1 MRQGS
6 RQLCGQLGSIAGR
19 GPCGQWFAADLSFWK
34 PADGT
39 TPSDRVKEHSV
50 AVAVS
55 PARPSSR
62 VRPVRRGLILALFV
76 GSGAAGLVY
85 QVVWSRELVLVFGN
99 TTQAVATIVTA
110 FMAGL
115 GFGSLIGGR
124 WANRS
129 RQPLRLYGA
138 LELGVA
144 VFAVLLPFVFDDLAE
159 VYRGAYP
166 GLVDNTLGLTAVRFA
181 LALAAVAP
189 ATFLMG
195 ATLPLLVR
203 YLVRT
208 LDEAGARLGEL
219 YAANTAGAVAGTVI
233 AGFVLIEFLGLRLTS
248 YVAVALNLLAGT
260 GALVLSRLASGP
272 LHSASPAGGEPGR
285 DDLDATDIRASR
297 SIEAP
302 SLAADAGPDGQARQ
316 DGTASE
322 DVRLAPRWAILL
334 ATFVSGF
341 VSLALEV
348 LWTRMLAEGTGSSI
362 YIFTT
367 ILAIFLAGIAIGSAI
382 YRRWSNPGRER
393 AATLGV
399 CLGVV
404 GILAQATVVLGSGV
418 VGTVPFVVRTV
429 VVLLPATV
437 LMGYA
442 FPLTGRLVTPT
453 ARAAGGSVGL
463 LYASNTAGSILGSF
477 SAAFILA
484 GTLGTNGSVLLLGG
498 LNLLVGAALLTADP
512 IWHARATAALARV
525 GSLTG
530 GHPASNA
537 GNRGGAAA
545 LAATNGKVRGADAVT
560 QRLPSRPASGAP
572 ESAPATDRTASASKS
587 TIHPGAGDSETPVAA
602 AQTTVG
608 ASESMAGARPASGV
622 PASSGSGAARGA
634 GGEAG
639 GATLRRAARRGRL
652 VAGAFAVLALLGVV
666 ASSLDLPLTRTATEN
681 HLRSLGLPVTHAEDE
696 LATVDTVGGPAA
708 KRRLLIGG
716 VGVTSLTVDTKLMGY
731 LSKAL
736 RPRAKDFLVIAFGMG
751 GTYRSGLKL
760 GLRTDAVELSPTV
773 PGRMPVF
780 FPDAS
785 TYLHHPNGRVITSDG
800 RNYVRLVRD
809 KYDLVAV
816 DPAPPIESAGSVVL
830 YTREFLTEGKARL
843 RPGGVF
849 LLWMPYAL
857 PMDDLKAHVRTFHNV
872 FPHVS
877 LMLSPGGHGMFMLGS
892 DAPLQFNDQDV
903 LQVLGNPEAVRDLA
917 DSPDY
922 PPTDGPG
929 WVRAVHKAEWLS
941 DDRVTAFTGPGP
953 EITDDRPR
961 SEYFLWRRA
970 FMRDKA
976 YVNEAMLRAA
986 TPR

>member
-1 MRQGS
+1 
-6 RQLCGQLGSIAGR
+6 
-19 GPCGQWFAADLSFWK
+19 
-34 PADGT
+34 
-39 TPSDRVKEHSV
+39 V

-55 PARPSSR
+55 RTRPSSR
-62 VRPVRRGLILALFV
+62 TRPIRRGVILALFV

-99 TTQAVATIVTA
+99 TTQAVSTIVTA

-115 GFGSLIGGR
+115 GFGSLAGGR
-124 WANRS
+124 WAGRS
-129 RQPLRLYGA
+129 RRPLRLYGA

-144 VFAVLLPFVFDDLAE
+144 AFAVLLPLAFDDLAE

-166 GLVDNTLGLTAVRFA
+166 GLVDNTVALTAVRFA

-203 YLVRT
+203 HLVRT
-208 LDEAGARLGEL
+208 LDEAGRRLGEL
-219 YAANTAGAVAGTVI
+219 YAANTAGAVAGTVV

-248 YVAVALNLLAGT
+248 YVAVALNLLAGS
-260 GALVLSRLASGP
+260 GALVLSRLAERPMVSGTGGAE
-272 LHSASPAGGEPGR
+272 SMAGDSDDGVRAVDGGTGSFAEADRR
-285 DDLDATDIRASR
+285 DQ
-297 SIEAP
+297 
-302 SLAADAGPDGQARQ
+302 ADALSAGEAGDGAG
-316 DGTASE
+316 DGLEAGA
-322 DVRLAPRWAILL
+322 DRDHDGNRLAPRWAILA

-367 ILAIFLAGIAIGSAI
+367 ILAIFLAGIAIGSGC
-382 YRRWSNPGRER
+382 YRRWSSPARER
-393 AATLGV
+393 AGTLGV
-399 CLGVV
+399 CLAVV
-404 GILAQATVVLGSGV
+404 GALAQATVVLGSGV

-429 VVLLPATV
+429 VVLLPATI

-442 FPLTGRLVTPT
+442 FPLAGRLITPS
-453 ARAAGGSVGL
+453 ASAAGGSVGL
-463 LYASNTAGSILGSF
+463 LYAANTAGSILGSF

-484 GTLGTNGSVLLLGG
+484 GTLGTNGSVLLLGA
-498 LNLLVGAALLTADP
+498 LNLLVGATLLAADP
-512 IWHARATAALARV
+512 TWRARVAARASAMTSPGGGAVAADPTTAGSDARIATPALGTVTPGARGMASRDASAAPRPMASASTSRDGDGAPTGPPGGGSGRLSAGGWGRRRAPEGARVAAAAFAALA
-525 GSLTG
+525 
-530 GHPASNA
+530 
-537 GNRGGAAA
+537 
-545 LAATNGKVRGADAVT
+545 
-560 QRLPSRPASGAP
+560 
-572 ESAPATDRTASASKS
+572 
-587 TIHPGAGDSETPVAA
+587 
-602 AQTTVG
+602 
-608 ASESMAGARPASGV
+608 
-622 PASSGSGAARGA
+622 
-634 GGEAG
+634 
-639 GATLRRAARRGRL
+639 
-652 VAGAFAVLALLGVV
+652 VLGLV
-666 ASSLDLPLTRTATEN
+666 ASSLDLPVTRTATEN
-681 HLRSLGLPVTHAEDE
+681 RLRALGLPVTHAEDE

-708 KRRLLIGG
+708 GRRLLISG

-736 RPRAKDFLVIAFGMG
+736 RPQAHDFLVIAFGMG
-751 GTYRSGLKL
+751 STYRSGLEL
-760 GLRTDAVELSPTV
+760 GMRTDAVELSPTV
-773 PGRMPVF
+773 PSRMPVF
-780 FPDAS
+780 FPDAPA
-785 TYLHHPNGRVITSDG
+785 YLDHPNGRVITSDG
-800 RNYVRLVRD
+800 RNYVRLARER
-809 KYDLVAV
+809 YDLIAV

-830 YTREFLTEGKARL
+830 YTHEFLTEGKARL

-892 DAPLQFNDQDV
+892 DAPLQFSDQSI
-903 LQVLGNPEAVRDLA
+903 LQVLGSPSAVRDLA

-929 WVRAVHKAEWLS
+929 WVRAVRRAEWLA

-970 FMRDKA
+970 FMHDKA
-976 YVNEAMLRAA
+976 YVDEAMLRAA
-986 TPR
+986 TPK